1 MTSCMKVCWLLS
13 LMTSASACA
22 ALPRPPPPGP
32 PIIGSIMSFRSPA
45 GCLRRRRTRA
55 SAAGPGGFYSIN
67 GGFRVRG
74 QVRPTIQV
82 VAGRLEVEHQ
92 RRVALGF
99 QDADQVLRLQDRQ
112 RVVWGKSVSVRVD

>member
-1 MTSCMKVCWLLS
+1 MMVCWLLS
-13 LMTSASACA
+13 LSTSASAGA

-92 RRVALGF
+92 RR
-99 QDADQVLRLQDRQ
+99 RSEEHTSELQSLMRISYAVFCLKQKKD
-112 RVVWGKSVSVRVD
+112 KNISTY